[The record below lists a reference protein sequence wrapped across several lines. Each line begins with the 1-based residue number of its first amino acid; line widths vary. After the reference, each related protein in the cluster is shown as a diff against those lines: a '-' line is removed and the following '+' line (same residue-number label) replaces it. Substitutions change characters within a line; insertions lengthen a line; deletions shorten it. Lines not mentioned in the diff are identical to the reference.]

1 MFSYRIMNSVGVQS
15 LRRPVTDDIGNLA
28 KIQLFYVRFGQKDG
42 AGIVHIDGKWSIYHA
57 HPRGVKRPLVR
68 KKVWFFWRTAIQSL
82 LSYAGAMRIIVIFQ
96 GIATSKC
103 SFTMAFSCA
112 DISEKS

>member
-28 KIQLFYVRFGQKDG
+28 KIQLFYVGLSQTDG
-42 AGIVHIDGKWSIYHA
+42 AGVVHIDGKRRFYHA
-57 HPRGVKRPLVR
+57 HPQRVKGPLVR

>member
-15 LRRPVTDDIGNLA
+15 LRISVTDDIGNLA
-28 KIQLFYVRFGQKDG
+28 KIQLFYVGFSQKDG
-42 AGIVHIDGKWSIYHA
+42 AGVVHIDGKRRFYHA
-57 HPRGVKRPLVR
+57 HPQRVKGPLVR